1 MKVLMRS
8 GNPDVA
14 RALANIVWLGL
25 ERLTQIAVA
34 IVISGLL
41 ARYLGPDVFGKWQ
54 YANTLLLVIAPI
66 TWVCGAEIL
75 VPTIVN
81 RAKEETGAVLGSA
94 FVLRMGVS
102 VLALLLTWTWIG
114 LDFPDP
120 TVGAMLAGLAVTL
133 LFREPFV
140 GVINAWLQSMTYS
153 KPQLLTSMVTAICKA
168 ALVYLLVRL
177 SMRAASF
184 GWLWA
189 LEAAAIGAALVL
201 YYKKRHGGTL
211 GWHFDRAL
219 FRHFASAGTVFWL
232 GLICMYLFLKLDR
245 LMLAH
250 RVSFA
255 ELGLYSA
262 AQQLNENW
270 IALALMLS
278 QTIAPAFVYRVQETA
293 RLKRNLAR
301 LFAMTLVLMIAGA
314 AVLDALAGFI
324 IARVFGPNY
333 AQAAD
338 IFRWAVWLSV
348 PAGVEAIGN
357 LVVLKYQAK
366 YVLLA
371 KWLLALAVA
380 FAVNWLA
387 IPRYAGYGALIGLA
401 AGYAAAASVNF
412 YYIRFRL
419 RA

>member
-1 MKVLMRS
+1 MKMLMRS

-14 RALANIVWLGL
+14 RALTNIVWLGL

-41 ARYLGPDVFGKWQ
+41 ARYLGPDAFGKWQ

-75 VPTIVN
+75 VPTIV
-81 RAKEETGAVLGSA
+81 AKPPAETGAVLGSA
-94 FVLRMGVS
+94 FVLRMSVS
-102 VLALLLTWTWIG
+102 VVALLLTWAWIAVG
-114 LDFPDP
+114 GVDP
-120 TVGAMLAGLAVTL
+120 LVGAMLAGLAVTM
-133 LFREPFV
+133 LFREPFI
-140 GVINAWLQSMTYS
+140 GVVNAWLQSMTYS
-153 KPQLLTSMVTAICKA
+153 KPQLIASMFTAIAKA
-168 ALVYLLVRL
+168 ALVYLLVR
-177 SMRAASF
+177 MTARASSF

-189 LEAAAIGAALVL
+189 LEAAVIGAALVV
-201 YYKKRHGGTL
+201 YYMRRHGGTL
-211 GWHFDRAL
+211 GWRFDRTR

-278 QTIAPAFVYRVQETA
+278 QTIAPAFVYRVQETP
-293 RLKRNLAR
+293 RLKRNLLR
-301 LFAMTLVLMIAGA
+301 LFAMTAALMIAGA

-333 AQAAD
+333 AGAAS

-348 PAGVEAIGN
+348 PAGIEAIGN
-357 LVVLKYQAK
+357 LVVLKFQAR
-366 YVLLA
+366 YVLLS

-380 FAVNWLA
+380 FAVNAWA
-387 IPRYAGYGALIGLA
+387 IPRFNGYGALVGLA
-401 AGYAAAASVNF
+401 AGYLAAASVNF

>member
-1 MKVLMRS
+1 MKMLTRS

-41 ARYLGPDVFGKWQ
+41 ARYLGPDAFGKWQ

-75 VPTIVN
+75 VPTIVGKPP
-81 RAKEETGAVLGSA
+81 AETGAVLGSA
-94 FVLRMGVS
+94 FVLRMSVS
-102 VLALLLTWTWIG
+102 IVALLLTWAWIALG
-114 LDFPDP
+114 GVDP
-120 TVGAMLAGLAVTL
+120 LVGAMLAGLAVTM
-133 LFREPFV
+133 LFREPFI
-140 GVINAWLQSMTYS
+140 GVVNAWLQSMTYS
-153 KPQLLTSMVTAICKA
+153 KPQLIASMFTAIVKA
-168 ALVYLLVRL
+168 ALVYLLVR
-177 SMRAASF
+177 MAARASSF

-189 LEAAAIGAALVL
+189 LEAAVIGAALVV
-201 YYKKRHGGTL
+201 YYMRRHGGTL
-211 GWHFDRAL
+211 GWRFDRTL
-219 FRHFASAGTVFWL
+219 FKHFASAGTVFWL

-278 QTIAPAFVYRVQETA
+278 QTIAPAFVYRVQETP
-293 RLKRNLAR
+293 RLKRNLLR
-301 LFAMTLVLMIAGA
+301 LFAMTAALMIAGA

-333 AQAAD
+333 VGAAS

-348 PAGVEAIGN
+348 PAGIEAIGN
-357 LVVLKYQAK
+357 LVVLKFQAR
-366 YVLLA
+366 YVLLS

-380 FAVNWLA
+380 FAVNAWA
-387 IPRYAGYGALIGLA
+387 IPRFDGYGALVGLA
-401 AGYAAAASVNF
+401 AGYMAAASVNF